1 MSSSNHTS
9 AAVISEDRWLTG
21 QEKLQSVPS
30 CADLPTKW
38 KSAMTLKSM
47 KLLAKRCNC
56 PSRWQNVRTKTEMAR
71 LIDGKVVESN
81 KFLET
86 VRHFTFDNY
95 VTMGVSNL
103 RFFLSSSLSK
113 TRRKLNDTTKEN
125 YNNQR
130 TLLFES
136 VIKPAVE
143 AAVHIV
149 PSGSGA
155 HIGYGYILTCAH
167 CVVHDDVDDDDPAKN
182 KVGRIVELVTA
193 RGKAFG
199 AICVMACDKTDLALL
214 HIPSSSSSFDDC
226 SITRLELGC
235 LKVGPKGSDSNGTKI
250 FAIGNPCDTDLET
263 KVKNKSTGF
272 FPFHVSEGNL
282 VTKVSEE
289 IASKDGL
296 GRQIHNAWT
305 YWGHSGCPLVTTID
319 NFGPCIVGLHNS
331 WDDRNGNRH
340 GITLDEI
347 SLFVRGA
354 SVELPSCYRLKCE
367 HNCDEILE
375 GCSKKRSSYF
385 LRPRN

>member
-1 MSSSNHTS
+1 MIRLKKITTINEHFSLRVLSSLLSKLQCILYHLDLGVS
-9 AAVISEDRWLTG
+9 CFISIFFVISVSSFFGTKQLYHNSFGSFIHIDLKIIQRWKN
-21 QEKLQSVPS
+21 E
-30 CADLPTKW
+30 
-38 KSAMTLKSM
+38 
-47 KLLAKRCNC
+47 
-56 PSRWQNVRTKTEMAR
+56 
-71 LIDGKVVESN
+71 
-81 KFLET
+81 
-86 VRHFTFDNY
+86 
-95 VTMGVSNL
+95 
-103 RFFLSSSLSK
+103 
-113 TRRKLNDTTKEN
+113 
-125 YNNQR
+125 
-130 TLLFES
+130 
-136 VIKPAVE
+136 
-143 AAVHIV
+143 
-149 PSGSGA
+149 A

-214 HIPSSSSSFDDC
+214 HIPSSSSSYDDC

-289 IASKDGL
+289 IARKDGL

-375 GCSKKRSSYF
+375 GCSTKRSSYF